1 MPRNRTARFAVLGS
15 SVQRAAASGYS
26 TTRSSALKRKIV
38 VGSLVLLSLVLITVS
53 FRSDAL
59 DPVQSFGSSV
69 LRPFEVAANRVAR
82 PFRDAAGWTSGL
94 FHARSENE
102 KLHKENDELR
112 QQLLE
117 SQAAIAENR
126 DLKSKLRF
134 IEGPRFPQDYHAVT
148 ASVLTN
154 PTAFEQSVVISA
166 GSKDGVAKEDVVVT
180 SAGLVGQVTK
190 VFSRAARVM
199 LISDPGS
206 AVRAADARDR
216 GTFGILERGSSSSSL
231 VLTRVGKD
239 KRVELGDMIV
249 TAGSPGGSDLPSIF
263 PRAIRI
269 GVVTSVNQRDTDVYK
284 QIQVQP
290 FVNLSSIQSVIVLVP
305 KERTR

>member
-1 MPRNRTARFAVLGS
+1 VPRNRTARFAVLGS
-15 SVQRAAASGYS
+15 SSQRAATPGYS

-38 VGSLVLLSLVLITVS
+38 VGSLVLLSLVLITLS

-94 FHARSENE
+94 VHARSENE
-102 KLHKENDELR
+102 KLKQENETLR
-112 QQLLE
+112 QRVLE
-117 SQAAIAENR
+117 SEAAIAQNR
-126 DLKSKLRF
+126 DLKSQLRF
-134 IEGPRFPQDYHAVT
+134 VEGPRFPQDYLAVP
-148 ASVLTN
+148 AAVLTN
-154 PTAFEQSVVISA
+154 PTAFEQSVTIAA

-190 VFSRAARVM
+190 VFSRASRVM
-199 LISDPGS
+199 LISDPDS

-216 GTFGILERGSSSSSL
+216 GTFGILERGSASDSL

-239 KRVELGDMIV
+239 RRVDLGDMIV

-263 PRAIRI
+263 PRGIRI
-269 GVVTSVNQRDTDVYK
+269 GVVTSVNQLDTDVYK

-290 FVNLSSIQSVIVLVP
+290 FVNLSAIQSVIVLVP
-305 KERTR
+305 KERG